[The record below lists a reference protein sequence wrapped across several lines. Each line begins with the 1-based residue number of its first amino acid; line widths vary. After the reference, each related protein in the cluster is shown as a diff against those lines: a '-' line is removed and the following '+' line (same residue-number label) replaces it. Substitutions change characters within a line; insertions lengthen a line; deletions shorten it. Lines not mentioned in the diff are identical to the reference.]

1 MIGHW
6 LDLTDTNRSK
16 EIGIWR
22 VRCFLS
28 SANESTLYSL
38 FTCIHAHLP
47 TAKKMHGGIAWTET
61 FYWQGA
67 FHSACLLNI
76 FHHNFGC
83 TFQYA
88 FHANSIQS
96 ELDQNRRLHNTHV
109 CKVALIF
116 KLKIKYIP
124 PQMDILIYLHCIFEM
139 YMRGMRIHRKKTRDS
154 RQKFRL
160 LMEDYIILHKD
171 VFRRTSKSLE
181 TIFLLHCCAHHNDS
195 GSPCTW
201 KLEVVG
207 RPKSTMERSCRH
219 KKPKQNT
226 NKKTPNKHK
235 PANTKPTRPLQ
246 NLSGSHFIFS
256 SK

>member
-1 MIGHW
+1 MVVRTRHRLCYIISAW
-6 LDLTDTNRSK
+6 LTHTTVCSQTRHTNITINPINWWVIPFQKIHSQYH
-16 EIGIWR
+16 
-22 VRCFLS
+22 V
-28 SANESTLYSL
+28 TLQ
-38 FTCIHAHLP
+38 P
-47 TAKKMHGGIAWTET
+47 
-61 FYWQGA
+61 
-67 FHSACLLNI
+67 
-76 FHHNFGC
+76 
-83 TFQYA
+83 
-88 FHANSIQS
+88 
-96 ELDQNRRLHNTHV
+96 
-109 CKVALIF
+109 
-116 KLKIKYIP
+116 IKYIQL
-124 PQMDILIYLHCIFEM
+124 QMNILTYTLCIDEIS
-139 YMRGMRIHRKKTRDS
+139 MRSMRIHRKKTRDS

-226 NKKTPNKHK
+226 NKKPPNKHK